1 MFWERVLRVTRNFD
15 QNFCP
20 VKGTYYANERTYMEK
35 IPCRKILKVP
45 DRHQGLRTLLKTL
58 VRVWGEGDFIASIIM
73 FFLSRCKRQNHH
85 PFKTSMY
92 SRKQYQTI
100 IWTCCNFFRSNN
112 KLEMKSERKK
122 KGRKIASSKNSTAQ
136 FWTKMQVA
144 ADFCF
149 FLVPEFFFFFF
160 VKFKTSSFFVSKK
173 APKDFASRFFIQAK
187 INSKKM
193 IWV

>member
-20 VKGTYYANERTYMEK
+20 VKGKYYANERTYMEK

-149 FLVPEFFFFFF
+149 FWFRNSF
-160 VKFKTSSFFVSKK
+160 SFFSWSLKLHLFLFRKK
-173 APKDFASRFFIQAK
+173 PQK
-187 INSKKM
+187 ILLHVFLFRQK
-193 IWV
+193 